1 MFPAAILL
9 LEVDYVM
16 VAPGDQS
23 MNETEIKPAAKVREA
38 YERIRNDIRKTPV
51 ERSEPL
57 SRELGAEVFVK
68 WECDQTT
75 GSFKLR
81 GALNKLRSLT
91 PADRAK
97 GVVSASTG
105 NHGLAISHA
114 ARLEGI
120 GLKLFL
126 PETVAEVKKKRI
138 EALGVDV
145 EVQGASCDRAEAM
158 ARETAAR
165 TGRVFVSPY
174 NDWDI
179 VFGAG
184 TAGLELDAQLAGFD
198 DVLVPV
204 GGGGLIAGM
213 AAYLKAVRPGLRVV
227 GVEPETS
234 AFMAASLEAGRLVDI
249 DERPTIA
256 DAVAGGIEP
265 GAITFPLC
273 RDLLD
278 AIEVVPEA
286 AIVRGLAFARERHGR
301 MIEGA
306 GALPLAALLHAPA
319 GRSGRRIVALVSGGN
334 IGPERF
340 REITGL
346 RP

>member
-1 MFPAAILL
+1 
-9 LEVDYVM
+9 
-16 VAPGDQS
+16 
-23 MNETEIKPAAKVREA
+23 MNETPVDYAAKIKEA
-38 YERIRNDIRKTPV
+38 CERIRTDIRKTPL
-51 ERSEPL
+51 EYSEPL
-57 SRELGAEVFVK
+57 SRETGAKVYVK

-81 GALNKLRSLT
+81 GALNKLRALS
-91 PADRAK
+91 PEDRAK

-114 ARLEGI
+114 SRLEGI

-126 PETVAEVKKKRI
+126 PETVAAIKKKRI
-138 EALGVDV
+138 EDMGIDI
-145 EVQGASCDRAEAM
+145 EVRGASCDKAEAI
-158 ARETAAR
+158 AREFAAR

-184 TAGLELDAQLAGFD
+184 TIGLELAADLARFD

-204 GGGGLIAGM
+204 GGGGLIAGI
-213 AAYLKAVRPGLRVV
+213 AAYLKAVRPGVRTI

-234 AFMAASLEAGRLVDI
+234 AFMAASLDAGRLVEI

-265 GAITFPLC
+265 GSITFPLC
-273 RDLLD
+273 RGFVD
-278 AIEVVPEA
+278 AIEIVPEA
-286 AIVRGLAFARERHGR
+286 LIARAMALVFEYHGR

-306 GALPLAALLHAPA
+306 GALPFAALLRSPSGHA
-319 GRSGRRIVALVSGGN
+319 GRTVVAVVSGGN
-334 IGPERF
+334 VAVERF

>member
-1 MFPAAILL
+1 MGERTVGFAS
-9 LEVDYVM
+9 EVR
-16 VAPGDQS
+16 A
-23 MNETEIKPAAKVREA
+23 A
-38 YERIRNDIRKTPV
+38 YERIKADIRRTPL
-51 ERSEPL
+51 ERSGPL
-57 SRELGAEVFVK
+57 SRELGADVYVK

-81 GALNKLRSLT
+81 GALNKLRSLSDD
-91 PADRAK
+91 DRRR

-105 NHGLAISHA
+105 NHGLAISHSA
-114 ARLEGI
+114 KLLGV

-126 PETVAEVKKKRI
+126 PVTVAEVKKKRI
-138 EALGVDV
+138 EAMGVDV
-145 EVQGASCDRAEAM
+145 EVRGTSCDKAEIM
-158 ARETAAR
+158 AREFAAR

-184 TAGLELDAQLAGFD
+184 TVGLELVEDLARFD

-204 GGGGLIAGM
+204 GGGGLIAGI
-213 AAYLKAVRPGLRVV
+213 AGFLKAVRPDARVV

-234 AFMAASLEAGRLVDI
+234 AFMAASLAAGRLVEI
-249 DERPTIA
+249 DERETIA

-273 RDLLD
+273 RDLVD

-286 AIVRGLAFARERHGR
+286 LIARGLALVEAFHGR
-301 MIEGA
+301 IVEGA
-306 GALPLAALLHAPA
+306 GALPFAAMLRAPA
-319 GRSGRRIVALVSGGN
+319 KWAGRTVVAVVSGGN
-334 IGPERF
+334 IAPERF
-340 REITGL
+340 RAVVGAPL
-346 RP
+346 

>member
-1 MFPAAILL
+1 
-9 LEVDYVM
+9 
-16 VAPGDQS
+16 
-23 MNETEIKPAAKVREA
+23 MNETPVDCTVRIKEA
-38 YERIRNDIRKTPV
+38 YERIRGDIKRTPV
-51 ERSEPL
+51 EYSEPL
-57 SRELGAEVFVK
+57 SRETGAKVYVK

-81 GALNKLRSLT
+81 GALNKLRSLS
-91 PADRAK
+91 PEDRAK

-114 ARLEGI
+114 SRLEGI

-126 PETVAEVKKKRI
+126 PETVAAIKKKRI
-138 EALGVDV
+138 EDLGIDV
-145 EVQGASCDRAEAM
+145 EVRGASCDRAEAI
-158 ARETAAR
+158 AREFAAR

-184 TAGLELDAQLAGFD
+184 TVGLELAAGLDRFD

-204 GGGGLIAGM
+204 GGGGLIAGIS
-213 AAYLKAVRPGLRVV
+213 AFLKTVRPGARTI

-234 AFMAASLEAGRLVDI
+234 AFMAASLAAGRLVEI

-256 DAVAGGIEP
+256 DAVAGAIEP
-265 GAITFPLC
+265 GSITFPLC
-273 RDLLD
+273 RDLVD
-278 AIEVVPEA
+278 SIEIVPEA
-286 AIVRGLAFARERHGR
+286 SIARAMALVFERHGR

-306 GALPLAALLHAPA
+306 GALPLAALLRAPSGRA
-319 GRSGRRIVALVSGGN
+319 GRTVAAIVSGGN
-334 IGPERF
+334 IAVDRF
-340 REITGL
+340 LEITGL

>member
-1 MFPAAILL
+1 MTNQALDFLARI
-9 LEVDYVM
+9 
-16 VAPGDQS
+16 
-23 MNETEIKPAAKVREA
+23 REA
-38 YERIRNDIRKTPV
+38 YERIHADIRRTPL
-51 ERSEPL
+51 EYSESL
-57 SRELGAEVFVK
+57 SRETGARVYVK
-68 WECDQTT
+68 WECDQVT

-81 GALNKLRSLT
+81 GALNKLRALSD
-91 PADRAK
+91 PDRGR

-114 ARLEGI
+114 SRLEGI

-126 PETVAEVKKKRI
+126 PTTVAEVKKAKI

-145 EVQGASCDRAEAM
+145 ELQGSSCEKTEAI
-158 ARETAAR
+158 ARDFAGR

-184 TAGLELDAQLAGFD
+184 TVGLELTDDLSRFE

-204 GGGGLIAGM
+204 GGGGLIAGI
-213 AAYLKAVRPGLRVV
+213 AGFLKAARPETRII

-234 AFMAASLEAGRLVDI
+234 AFMAASIAAGRLVEI
-249 DERPTIA
+249 DEKETIA

-273 RDLLD
+273 RDLVD
-278 AIEVVPEA
+278 FIEEVPEPLISRA
-286 AIVRGLAFARERHGR
+286 MALVHEHHGR
-301 MIEGA
+301 MVEGA
-306 GALPLAALLHAPA
+306 GALPFAALLHSPA
-319 GRSGRRIVALVSGGN
+319 KWRDRTVVAVVSGGN
-334 IGPERF
+334 VSPERF
-340 REITGL
+340 RAIAG
-346 RP
+346 PA

>member
-1 MFPAAILL
+1 MAYEDVNFP
-9 LEVDYVM
+9 D
-16 VAPGDQS
+16 
-23 MNETEIKPAAKVREA
+23 KVKEA
-38 YERIRNDIRKTPV
+38 YGRIQADIRRTPL
-51 ERSEPL
+51 EYSEPL
-57 SRELGAEVFVK
+57 SRETGAKVYVK
-68 WECDQTT
+68 WECDQIT

-81 GALNKLRSLT
+81 GALNKLRSLSD
-91 PADRAK
+91 ADRAR

-114 ARLEGI
+114 AKLEGV

-138 EALGVDV
+138 EAMGVDV
-145 EVQGASCDRAEAM
+145 EVRGASCDKAEAI
-158 ARETAAR
+158 AREFAGR

-184 TAGLELDAQLAGFD
+184 TVGLEIAEDPSRFD

-204 GGGGLIAGM
+204 GGGGLIAGI
-213 AAYLKAVRPGLRVV
+213 AGYLKAVRPEARMV

-234 AFMAASLEAGRLVDI
+234 AFMAASIAAGRLVEI
-249 DERPTIA
+249 DEKETIA

-273 RDLLD
+273 RDLVD
-278 AIEVVPEA
+278 FIEVVPESLIA
-286 AIVRGLAFARERHGR
+286 RGLALVHEHHGR
-301 MIEGA
+301 MVEGA
-306 GALPLAALLHAPA
+306 GALPFAALLHSPP
-319 GRSGRRIVALVSGGN
+319 RWKDRTVVAVVSGGN
-334 IGPERF
+334 IAPARF
-340 REITGL
+340 RAVTG
-346 RP
+346 PA

>member
-1 MFPAAILL
+1 MN
-9 LEVDYVM
+9 EKTVDY
-16 VAPGDQS
+16 
-23 MNETEIKPAAKVREA
+23 AAKIKGA
-38 YERIRNDIRKTPV
+38 YQRIKADIRRTPV
-51 ERSEPL
+51 EYSEPL
-57 SRELGAEVFVK
+57 SRETGAKVYVK

-81 GALNKLRSLT
+81 GALNKLRSLS
-91 PADRAK
+91 PEDRAK

-114 ARLEGI
+114 SRLEGI

-126 PETVAEVKKKRI
+126 PETVAAIKKKRI
-138 EALGVDV
+138 EDLGIDV
-145 EVQGASCDRAEAM
+145 EVRGASCDKAEAI
-158 ARETAAR
+158 AREFAVR

-184 TAGLELDAQLAGFD
+184 TIGLELAADLARFD

-204 GGGGLIAGM
+204 GGGGLIAGI
-213 AAYLKAVRPGLRVV
+213 AAYLKAVRPGARTI

-234 AFMAASLEAGRLVDI
+234 AFMAASLAAGRLVEV

-265 GAITFPLC
+265 GSITFPLC
-273 RDLLD
+273 RDFVD
-278 AIEVVPEA
+278 AIEIVPEA
-286 AIVRGLAFARERHGR
+286 LIARAMALVFEGHGR

-306 GALPLAALLHAPA
+306 GALPFAALLESPDHRA
-319 GRSGRRIVALVSGGN
+319 GRTVVAVVSGGN
-334 IGPERF
+334 IAVERF

>member
-1 MFPAAILL
+1 
-9 LEVDYVM
+9 
-16 VAPGDQS
+16 
-23 MNETEIKPAAKVREA
+23 MNETPVDYAAMIKEA

-51 ERSEPL
+51 EYSEPL
-57 SRELGAEVFVK
+57 SRETGATVYVK

-81 GALNKLRSLT
+81 GALNKLRSLS
-91 PADRAK
+91 AEDRAK

-114 ARLEGI
+114 SRLEGI

-126 PETVAEVKKKRI
+126 PETVAAVKKKRI
-138 EALGVDV
+138 EDMGIDV
-145 EVQGASCDRAEAM
+145 EVRGASCDKAETI
-158 ARETAAR
+158 AREFAAR

-184 TAGLELDAQLAGFD
+184 TLGLALAADLARFD

-204 GGGGLIAGM
+204 GGGGLIAGI
-213 AAYLKAVRPGLRVV
+213 AACLRAARPGARTI

-234 AFMAASLEAGRLVDI
+234 AFMAASLAAGRLVEI
-249 DERPTIA
+249 DERPTAA

-265 GAITFPLC
+265 GSITFPLC
-273 RDLLD
+273 RDFVD
-278 AIEVVPEA
+278 AIEIVPEA
-286 AIVRGLAFARERHGR
+286 LIARAMALVFERHGR

-306 GALPLAALLHAPA
+306 GALPFAALLRSPA
-319 GRSGRRIVALVSGGN
+319 GRAGRTVVAVVSGGN
-334 IGPERF
+334 IAAERF

-346 RP
+346 RA

>member
-1 MFPAAILL
+1 MSQRELSLDFLH
-9 LEVDYVM
+9 
-16 VAPGDQS
+16 
-23 MNETEIKPAAKVREA
+23 KVPEA
-38 YERIRNDIRKTPV
+38 YRRIESDIRRTPL

-57 SRELGAEVFVK
+57 SREFGADVHVK
-68 WECDQTT
+68 WECDQIT

-81 GALNKLRSLT
+81 GALNKLRSLG
-91 PADRAK
+91 PEERAR

-114 ARLEGI
+114 AKLEGI

-145 EVQGASCDRAEAM
+145 EIAGESCDRAEAV
-158 ARETAAR
+158 AREFAAR
-165 TGRVFVSPY
+165 HGRVFVSPY
-174 NDWDI
+174 NDRDI

-184 TAGLELDAQLAGFD
+184 TTGLELAAGLARFD

-204 GGGGLIAGM
+204 GGGGLIAGI
-213 AAYLKAVRPGLRVV
+213 AGYLKAVRPGVRIV

-234 AFMAASLEAGRLVDI
+234 AFMAASLAAGRLIGI
-249 DERPTIA
+249 DERESVA

-265 GAITFPLC
+265 GSITFPIC
-273 RDLLD
+273 RDLVD

-286 AIVRGLAFARERHGR
+286 LIVRALVLVRERHGR

-306 GALPLAALLHAPA
+306 GALPFAALLRSPAQWA
-319 GRSGRRIVALVSGGN
+319 GRTVVAVVSGGN
-334 IGPERF
+334 ISPGRF
-340 REITGL
+340 RAVTGL
-346 RP
+346 LP

>member
-1 MFPAAILL
+1 MDERRVDFAR
-9 LEVDYVM
+9 EVR
-16 VAPGDQS
+16 A
-23 MNETEIKPAAKVREA
+23 A
-38 YERIRNDIRKTPV
+38 YERIKTDIRRTPL
-51 ERSEPL
+51 ERSGPL
-57 SRELGAEVFVK
+57 SREFGADVCVK

-81 GALNKLRSLT
+81 GALNKLRSLSDDEK
-91 PADRAK
+91 AR

-105 NHGLAISHA
+105 NHGLAISYA
-114 ARLEGI
+114 SKIQGV

-126 PETVAEVKKKRI
+126 PETVAEVKKTRI
-138 EALGVDV
+138 EAMGVDV
-145 EVQGASCDRAEAM
+145 EVRGASCDKAEIM
-158 ARETAAR
+158 ARDFAAR

-184 TAGLELDAQLAGFD
+184 TVGLELAEDLARFD

-204 GGGGLIAGM
+204 GGGGLIAGI
-213 AAYLKAVRPGLRVV
+213 AGFLKAVRPDARVV

-234 AFMAASLEAGRLVDI
+234 AFMAASLAAGRLVEI
-249 DERPTIA
+249 DERETIA

-273 RDLLD
+273 RDLVD

-286 AIVRGLAFARERHGR
+286 LIARGLALVEARHGR
-301 MIEGA
+301 IVEGA
-306 GALPLAALLHAPA
+306 GALPFAAMLHAPA
-319 GRSGRRIVALVSGGN
+319 KWAGRTVVAVVSGGN
-334 IGPERF
+334 IAPERF
-340 REITGL
+340 RAIAGAP
-346 RP
+346 R

>member
-1 MFPAAILL
+1 
-9 LEVDYVM
+9 
-16 VAPGDQS
+16 
-23 MNETEIKPAAKVREA
+23 MNETPVDYAAKIKDA
-38 YERIRNDIRKTPV
+38 YGRIKGDIRRTPV
-51 ERSEPL
+51 EYSEAL
-57 SRELGAEVFVK
+57 SQETGAEVYIK

-81 GALNKLRSLT
+81 GALNKLRSLS
-91 PADRAK
+91 PEARAK

-114 ARLEGI
+114 SRLEGI

-126 PETVAEVKKKRI
+126 PETVAAIKKKRI
-138 EALGVDV
+138 EDMGIDV
-145 EVQGASCDRAEAM
+145 EVRGASCDKAEAI
-158 ARETAAR
+158 AREFAAR

-184 TAGLELDAQLAGFD
+184 TVGLELAADLARFD

-204 GGGGLIAGM
+204 GGGGLIAGI
-213 AAYLKAVRPGLRVV
+213 AACLKAVRPGARTI
-227 GVEPETS
+227 GVEPGTS
-234 AFMAASLEAGRLVDI
+234 AFMAASLAAGRLVEI
-249 DERPTIA
+249 VERPTIA

-273 RDLLD
+273 RDLVD
-278 AIEVVPEA
+278 AIEIVSEA
-286 AIVRGLAFARERHGR
+286 SIARAMGLVFQRHGR

-306 GALPLAALLHAPA
+306 GALPFAALLHSPGGHSARTVVA
-319 GRSGRRIVALVSGGN
+319 VVSGRN
-334 IGPERF
+334 IDVERF
-340 REITGL
+340 REVTGI

>member
-1 MFPAAILL
+1 MLDMPVDHAARI
-9 LEVDYVM
+9 
-16 VAPGDQS
+16 
-23 MNETEIKPAAKVREA
+23 REA
-38 YERIRNDIRKTPV
+38 YERIRKDIKRTPL

-81 GALNKLRSLT
+81 GALNKLRTL
-91 PADRAK
+91 AQEDRAR

-114 ARLEGI
+114 SRLEGI

-126 PETVAEVKKKRI
+126 PETVADVKRTRI

-145 EVQGASCDRAEAM
+145 EVRGASCDRAEAI
-158 ARETAAR
+158 ARDFAGR

-184 TAGLELDAQLAGFD
+184 TAGLELEAGLAGFD

-204 GGGGLIAGM
+204 GGGGLIAGI
-213 AAYLKAVRPGLRVV
+213 AAYLKAVRPGVRIV

-234 AFMAASLEAGRLVDI
+234 AFMAASLAAGRLVDI
-249 DERPTIA
+249 EERPTIA

-273 RDLLD
+273 RDLVD
-278 AIEVVPEA
+278 AIEVVPED

-301 MIEGA
+301 TIEGA
-306 GALPLAALLHAPA
+306 GALPFAALLQAPA
-319 GRSGRRIVALVSGGN
+319 GRSGRRIVAFASGGN
-334 IGPERF
+334 IGAERF
-340 REITGL
+340 REVTGL

>member
-1 MFPAAILL
+1 MSETP
-9 LEVDYVM
+9 VDY
-16 VAPGDQS
+16 
-23 MNETEIKPAAKVREA
+23 AAKIKEA
-38 YERIRNDIRKTPV
+38 YERIKNDIRRTPV
-51 ERSEPL
+51 EYSEPL
-57 SRELGAEVFVK
+57 SRETGAKVYVK

-81 GALNKLRSLT
+81 GALNKLRSLSLE
-91 PADRAK
+91 DRAK

-114 ARLEGI
+114 SRLEGI

-126 PETVAEVKKKRI
+126 PETVAAIKKKRI
-138 EALGVDV
+138 EDLGIDV
-145 EVQGASCDRAEAM
+145 EVRGASCDKAEAI
-158 ARETAAR
+158 AREFAVR

-179 VFGAG
+179 VCGAG
-184 TAGLELDAQLAGFD
+184 TIGLELAADLARFD

-204 GGGGLIAGM
+204 GGGGLIAGI
-213 AAYLKAVRPGLRVV
+213 AACLKAVRPGARTI

-234 AFMAASLEAGRLVDI
+234 AFMAASLAAGRLVEI

-273 RDLLD
+273 RDLVD
-278 AIEVVPEA
+278 AIEIVPEA
-286 AIVRGLAFARERHGR
+286 LIARAMALVFERHGR
-301 MIEGA
+301 VIEGA
-306 GALPLAALLHAPA
+306 GALPFAALLQSPRARA
-319 GRSGRRIVALVSGGN
+319 GRMVVAVVSGGN
-334 IGPERF
+334 IAVERF
-340 REITGL
+340 REITDL

>member
-1 MFPAAILL
+1 MSETP
-9 LEVDYVM
+9 VDY
-16 VAPGDQS
+16 
-23 MNETEIKPAAKVREA
+23 AAKIKEA
-38 YERIRNDIRKTPV
+38 YERIKNDIRRTPV
-51 ERSEPL
+51 EYSEPL
-57 SRELGAEVFVK
+57 SRETGAKVFVK

-81 GALNKLRSLT
+81 GALNKLRSLS
-91 PADRAK
+91 PEDRAK

-114 ARLEGI
+114 SRLEGI
-120 GLKLFL
+120 RLKLFL
-126 PETVAEVKKKRI
+126 PETVAAVKKKRI
-138 EALGVDV
+138 EDMGIDV
-145 EVQGASCDRAEAM
+145 EVRGASCDKAEAI
-158 ARETAAR
+158 AREFAAR
-165 TGRVFVSPY
+165 TDRVFISPY

-184 TAGLELDAQLAGFD
+184 TIGLELAADLAWFD

-204 GGGGLIAGM
+204 GGGGLIAGI
-213 AAYLKAVRPGLRVV
+213 AACLKAVRPGVRTI

-234 AFMAASLEAGRLVDI
+234 AFMAASLAAGRLVEI

-273 RDLLD
+273 RDFVD

-286 AIVRGLAFARERHGR
+286 PIARAMALVFERHGR

-306 GALPLAALLHAPA
+306 GALPFAALLRSPA
-319 GRSGRRIVALVSGGN
+319 GRAGRTVVAVVSGGN
-334 IGPERF
+334 IAVERF
-340 REITGL
+340 REISGL
-346 RP
+346 SL

>member
-1 MFPAAILL
+1 MTNQAVNFP
-9 LEVDYVM
+9 D
-16 VAPGDQS
+16 
-23 MNETEIKPAAKVREA
+23 KVREA
-38 YERIRNDIRKTPV
+38 YGRIASDIRRTPL
-51 ERSEPL
+51 EYSGPL
-57 SRELGAEVFVK
+57 SRETGARVYVK
-68 WECDQTT
+68 WECDQIT

-81 GALNKLRSLT
+81 GALNKLRSLSD
-91 PADRAK
+91 ADRSR

-114 ARLEGI
+114 SRLEGI

-126 PETVAEVKKKRI
+126 PVTAAEVKRKMI

-145 EVQGASCDRAEAM
+145 EVRGASCDKAESI
-158 ARETAAR
+158 AREFAGQ

-184 TAGLELDAQLAGFD
+184 TVGLELADDLSRFE

-204 GGGGLIAGM
+204 GGGGLIAGI
-213 AAYLKAVRPGLRVV
+213 AGFLKSARPETRLI

-234 AFMAASLEAGRLVDI
+234 AFMAASIAAGRLVEI
-249 DERPTIA
+249 DEKETIA

-278 AIEVVPEA
+278 FIEEVPEPLISRA
-286 AIVRGLAFARERHGR
+286 MALVHEHHGR
-301 MIEGA
+301 MVEGA
-306 GALPLAALLHAPA
+306 GALPFAALLHSPA
-319 GRSGRRIVALVSGGN
+319 KWRDRTVVAVVSGGN
-334 IGPERF
+334 VSPERF
-340 REITGL
+340 RAIAG
-346 RP
+346 PA